1 MDPRHSTQHPFSRP
15 PSHQAIRESQFAPIP
30 PPPYSS
36 QQSTMPTDSLHG
48 NDPFLRRRNEH
59 DNYRTSPPISNPTQP
74 YTLSNTPSYTT
85 SPLFTPTIRDTQL
98 SRTSYGNGRPER
110 FTTQRSESGTC
121 LRLLCLRL
129 LNLRSMSMGMLGG
142 TAMLHF
148 VILSLH
154 HDGTTPPITASP
166 ISSSSS
172 SLSKNGRCYKPKRL
186 RSSRSGAILP
196 WCASVAG
203 FCCDRPI
210 ARAYSTSPV
219 RWPAHCAKWH
229 HRVHQPILVLT

>member
-15 PSHQAIRESQFAPIP
+15 PSHQPIRESQFAPIP

-48 NDPFLRRRNEH
+48 NDPFLRRRNER
-59 DNYRTSPPISNPTQP
+59 DNYRTSSPISNPTQP

-85 SPLFTPTIRDTQL
+85 SPLFTSTIRDTQP
-98 SRTSYGNGRPER
+98 SRTPYGNGRPER
-110 FTTQRSESGTC
+110 FTTQRSESGTY
-121 LRLLCLRL
+121 LRLFNL
-129 LNLRSMSMGMLGG
+129 LSLSMGMLGRS
-142 TAMLHF
+142 AMLHC

-154 HDGTTPPITASP
+154 HDGTISLTTASH

-172 SLSKNGRCYKPKRL
+172 SFSKNGRCYKPKQL
-186 RSSRSGAILP
+186 RSSRSGAAML
-196 WCASVAG
+196 WCASVDG
-203 FCCDRPI
+203 FCCDRLI

-219 RWPAHCAKWH
+219 RWPAQCAKWH
-229 HRVHQPILVLT
+229 HRVHHLCWS